1 MKYHKNPPTI
11 TITEDDV
18 ELVADKV
25 QDRGEDVVR
34 ATEAQREE
42 IMEKLVEVHDIL
54 QRLQLNTMHHPTTQQ
69 TEKEQET
76 SVQKEKEETVKTI
89 VVSSDRFK
97 VTQEMLEVDENT
109 VQRLVKD
116 MEHMELVLEK
126 IPTKALYGLQASVM
140 QEVQSRARV
149 DATNLALDR
158 EVKEILQVTCEQIML
173 EKEEE
178 KQHIDNLEK
187 KIAQRYT
194 RAYQTARRHRKLQQK
209 RRYNKLRRPWRDTN
223 KK

>member
-1 MKYHKNPPTI
+1 VSRTEVKGDGEKGDNSHPKEVKYGEATKKKTEVQTSTPTKKRMGTQEAEIRKKMKYHKNPPTI
-11 TITEDDV
+11 TITEDDA

-54 QRLQLNTMHHPTTQQ
+54 QRLQLNTVHHPTMQQKEKTQ
-69 TEKEQET
+69 EA

-109 VQRLVKD
+109 MQRPVKD
-116 MEHMELVLEK
+116 VEHMELVLVN
-126 IPTKALYGLQASVM
+126 IPHEGIIWTTSECNAGSTV
-140 QEVQSRARV
+140 
-149 DATNLALDR
+149 
-158 EVKEILQVTCEQIML
+158 
-173 EKEEE
+173 
-178 KQHIDNLEK
+178 
-187 KIAQRYT
+187 
-194 RAYQTARRHRKLQQK
+194 
-209 RRYNKLRRPWRDTN
+209 
-223 KK
+223 